1 MFEADQRR
9 LFSQFEVWEFCDN
22 LVEGVV
28 KALKDVSKIQKKS
41 TTTRASVAKPS
52 LFINEKPKGKSENNL
67 EDQKDFSDSLPIF
80 DEYDEE
86 MIESLIICED
96 ECDLPSP
103 KSDFMFDDEETNGL
117 TCFEPEHPSSLVLFS
132 QDFKEEPF
140 DYSHQGLLLG
150 TRRPM
155 DDDLGPIFDEEGEP
169 CPTFEAEA
177 PSITS
182 IIMENQLCFDP
193 GTTPAPLTTYIQ
205 EHCEK
210 LDLINFL
217 PDLFDKVSSSDI
229 KLSGLD
235 HLEKSSE
242 LDLQQLVFCSRKS
255 FDSFVFKENSFS
267 LRSYGH
273 ELITGILFASSYA
286 LEDFMVSTL
295 LEQNSHK
302 AETDFCGDSVLKP
315 VHSYSESDLELKLLC
330 SESDQVRHVLEM
342 FYGSSCLENILIYN
356 TFFDKLAEPW
366 IRNSQ
371 FELNL
376 LCSKSEKLAHDL
388 NLFFRNCAITCP
400 DTILVYKTYF
410 DRLHD
415 DLKRV
420 LHVLG
425 KEILVYDLNK
435 YLSCTY
441 DPGILMFVLSVQ
453 DKQDQSPRGVRN
465 RSRDR
470 AYQFKTWRCMY
481 SRKPTSKHQG
491 SFFPK
496 FSFTKFYMIFKFFL
510 SDSFPF
516 DTGKMDLRSNPFQE
530 GGNDAP
536 RIIDPG
542 QDDATMAEPDDSSTK
557 DKPGW
562 INGEGTDLKPADE
575 TEDELEPAE
584 ESMFELKPAEVI
596 VDELDELSELSDT
609 SLELN
614 ELSDTEDG
622 AGLVYGRNKHFLAQ
636 RKIHNKF
643 NLGRFYTKFDQTF
656 PQSISSPFSSRMP
669 RGSQQG
675 SLGLYLFVLC
685 RTLLCFLVRLS
696 PSKQPLI
703 RWTCASYQA
712 TFRNPPFGGLVSH
725 IKHQLKSGSIIG
737 PSATHCVTP
746 SLATI
751 VLHHL
756 KAINTPITTKT
767 MSITPTTTSTP
778 PITLDF
784 FLANFSST
792 NFSSLTSFSST
803 NFSSL
808 TTFSSVSRSDI
819 KLRLSTFS
827 SNRTSWFS
835 LAFISSIAATSHHFH
850 TWHSPSSTWSQV

>member
-1 MFEADQRR
+1 MAEPDDSSTKDKPGWINGEDTDLKPADETEDELEPAEESMLELKPAEVIVDELDELSELSDTSLELNELRDTEDGAGLVKMFEADQRR

-169 CPTFEAEA
+169 GPTFEAEA

-193 GTTPAPLTTYIQ
+193 GTTPTPLTTYIQ

-210 LDLINFL
+210 LDLINLL
-217 PDLFDKVSSSDI
+217 PDLFDKVSSNDI

-286 LEDFMVSTL
+286 LEDFMVSAL

-356 TFFDKLAEPW
+356 TFFDKHAEPW

-425 KEILVYDLNK
+425 KETLVYDPNNLQEV
-435 YLSCTY
+435 SGTEAE
-441 DPGILMFVLSVQ
+441 IVLISLRLG
-453 DKQDQSPRGVRN
+453 D
-465 RSRDR
+465 
-470 AYQFKTWRCMY
+470 AY
-481 SRKPTSKHQG
+481 
-491 SFFPK
+491 
-496 FSFTKFYMIFKFFL
+496 
-510 SDSFPF
+510 
-516 DTGKMDLRSNPFQE
+516 
-530 GGNDAP
+530 
-536 RIIDPG
+536 PG

-562 INGEGTDLKPADE
+562 INGEDTDLKPADE

-584 ESMFELKPAEVI
+584 ESMLELKPAEVI
-596 VDELDELSELSDT
+596 VDELDEMSELSDT

-614 ELSDTEDG
+614 ELRDTEDG
-622 AGLVYGRNKHFLAQ
+622 AGLVAGRNEHFSAQ

-675 SLGLYLFVLC
+675 SLGRAWEKEFN
-685 RTLLCFLVRLS
+685 
-696 PSKQPLI
+696 K
-703 RWTCASYQA
+703 
-712 TFRNPPFGGLVSH
+712 NH
-725 IKHQLKSGSIIG
+725 
-737 PSATHCVTP
+737 
-746 SLATI
+746 
-751 VLHHL
+751 
-756 KAINTPITTKT
+756 
-767 MSITPTTTSTP
+767 
-778 PITLDF
+778 
-784 FLANFSST
+784 
-792 NFSSLTSFSST
+792 
-803 NFSSL
+803 
-808 TTFSSVSRSDI
+808 
-819 KLRLSTFS
+819 
-827 SNRTSWFS
+827 
-835 LAFISSIAATSHHFH
+835 
-850 TWHSPSSTWSQV
+850 